1 MSRLIDVET
10 IEFQNVLSNAIGD
23 ALNEHLTQIEGQQDF
38 LDAIIQ
44 RLEHIEHWLS
54 EIDETL
60 VEVLLHDTEGEG

>member
-10 IEFQNVLSNAIGD
+10 IELQKVLSNAIGD
-23 ALNEHLTQIEGQQDF
+23 ALKEHLSEIEAIFSG
-38 LDAIIQ
+38 LDAINQ

-60 VEVLLHDTEGEG
+60 VEVLK

>member
-38 LDAIIQ
+38 LDAIIK
-44 RLEHIEHWLS
+44 RLGDIEDWLS
-54 EIDETL
+54 EIDGML
-60 VEVLLHDTEGEG
+60 GDVL